1 MLSAGALDKRVTFR
15 TRAPGEDG
23 LGQPNGAWSTVDE
36 LWARVVPLRGREW
49 LAAGQ
54 THMEVTHR
62 IVIRHHAALAAL
74 LEARAPLQA
83 LRGSLVYEV
92 VHGMPSERDGAAL
105 EFMCKQLLPVPE
117 GGA

>member
-15 TRAPGEDG
+15 TRAAGEDT
-23 LGQPNGAWSTVDE
+23 LGQRTGAWVDVAT

-62 IVIRHHAALAAL
+62 IVIRHHAGLAVLLEGRVPLAAVRDGL
-74 LEARAPLQA
+74 T
-83 LRGSLVYEV
+83 YEV

-105 EFMCKQLLPVPE
+105 EFMCKQLAPAAG